1 MNKLF
6 VLIGKSGSGKSTIEK
21 EIDRLGYANKIIS
34 TTTRKPRSFEHD
46 SIDYYFISQTIFD
59 IYLKQGQYA
68 EHSTYP
74 TVWGLASYGI
84 NKNDIKLDEG
94 NAIAVVNPH
103 GYFQLVESL
112 GKENVV
118 GIYIDR
124 DDRERVISA
133 IERDKNDDL
142 VSILEEVT
150 RRIKADERD
159 FEGMKNKVDYV
170 VKNHRLHI
178 AIDEVV
184 EIIKKETM

>member
-6 VLIGKSGSGKSTIEK
+6 VLIGKSGSGKSTIESM
-21 EIDRLGYANKIIS
+21 INDGGYAKKIIS
-34 TTTRKPRSFEHD
+34 TTTRKPRSTEIQGE
-46 SIDYYFISQTIFD
+46 SYYFISQTIFD

-124 DDRERVISA
+124 NDRKRVISA
-133 IERDKNDDL
+133 IERDKSDDL

-159 FEGMKNKVDYV
+159 FEGMKDKADYV

-178 AIDEVV
+178 AIDKVI